1 MNKDAFELFGTLA
14 DISRQKRRQ
23 ESKFEDQV
31 ELLKSKF
38 EEQSEEKEKLAR
50 KNIKLK
56 EKLEALEEELRTKQ
70 DRIDELEC
78 EEPSQ
83 KKSRRI
89 KTEYESDNGSDDES
103 DDEIDPETAAKAPV
117 YVAQEKGMNFMRF
130 SEQYGLG
137 TWTTITM
144 TDPKTK
150 FKYGDLLRHQYGTG
164 PVDLELGMTLANCLN
179 KDREL

>member
-117 YVAQEKGMNFMRF
+117 YVAQEKGMNFYAFLRIVWIRNLDNNYDDGPQNKIQVWGFVTSSVWDRSRRF
-130 SEQYGLG
+130 RAWHDFG
-137 TWTTITM
+137 
-144 TDPKTK
+144 
-150 FKYGDLLRHQYGTG
+150 
-164 PVDLELGMTLANCLN
+164 
-179 KDREL
+179 

>member
-31 ELLKSKF
+31 ELLKGKF

-56 EKLEALEEELRTKQ
+56 EKLEALEEELLTKQ

-103 DDEIDPETAAKAPV
+103 DDEIDDETDPETAAKAPI
-117 YVAQEKGMNFMRF
+117 YVVQEKGMNFYAFLRIVWIRNLDNNYDDGPQNKIQVWGFVTSSVWDRSRRF
-130 SEQYGLG
+130 RAWHDFG
-137 TWTTITM
+137 
-144 TDPKTK
+144 
-150 FKYGDLLRHQYGTG
+150 
-164 PVDLELGMTLANCLN
+164 
-179 KDREL
+179 